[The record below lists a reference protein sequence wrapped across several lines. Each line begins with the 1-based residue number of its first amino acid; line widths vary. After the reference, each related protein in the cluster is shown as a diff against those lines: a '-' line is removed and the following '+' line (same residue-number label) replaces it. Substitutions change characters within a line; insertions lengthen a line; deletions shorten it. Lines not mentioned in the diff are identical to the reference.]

1 MNAFLY
7 KPLNISWLLA
17 LFVALIWGNN
27 LQAQDGYP
35 PFTTITPEI
44 FQDNEVLSLEH
55 EYPWFYKSGDDTS
68 WANPEFIRN
77 EFIHENWTDTDHLNN
92 IEFMSPMPPHPFT
105 ADGNVWF
112 FKEFRVDS
120 SEFGKRYAITG
131 KIHGALEVY
140 VNGNRAGAAGQVGL
154 SRDEEI
160 SRGHFLPVSFE
171 WDHTEQQL
179 IALRYSYHEL
189 MDTGP
194 GSFILGLSLN
204 IGPFENI
211 EQHFEDRAAERSISM
226 AAQSFSM
233 GASTVLGI
241 LLLFLYIL
249 YPQQRLNLI
258 AALLFILVGLSS
270 IGIFYITIWEVPRD
284 FFAAMLLTSIGISIS
299 SFVNVWFAYKL
310 IQKKRNWV
318 LWVFAFFTVL
328 LTGLSFYSP
337 LFIQNAAMLLW
348 LLSMI
353 YVLVLFARARFK
365 RNLTDLDIIL
375 IGFGIYFIGFITFLI
390 LIIIG
395 YLPQSAAMWI
405 SVLSLLVPISY
416 SFYLARDVARTNE
429 LLSKK
434 LDENQQLSDAKL
446 REEQKNKKLIEGQKK
461 KLEKEVKERTAEL
474 AEAYENLQKSHED
487 LKSTQQQLIQQ
498 EKMASLG
505 QLTAG
510 IAHEI
515 KNPLNFVN
523 NFSEV
528 SQELIDE
535 LREELE
541 KNRSNPEFDI
551 FKSTIPEILDDIE
564 SNVATINRHGKRADS
579 IVHGMLLH
587 SRGKSGEKMPT
598 DINKLLDEYA
608 DLAYHGLR
616 AKDPE
621 FNAEIKKSFDDSI
634 GKVEVVPQELSR
646 AFLNII
652 NNGLQAASEYY
663 RETESDEQTEI
674 RISTKKRDKTV
685 IIKISDNGPG
695 IPENIREK
703 IFEPFFTTKDAG
715 EGTGLGLSMTYDII
729 KAHNGTIDIKTDK
742 GKGTTFIIELPLS

>member
-1 MNAFLY
+1 MNAYL
-7 KPLNISWLLA
+7 LNLLKFSCITG
-17 LFVALIWGNN
+17 LFFAHFSGNS
-27 LQAQDGYP
+27 LHAQDGYP
-35 PFTTITPEI
+35 PYTAIASGD
-44 FQDNEVLSLEH
+44 FQDDAVLSLEH
-55 EYPWFYKSGDDTS
+55 SHPWFYKAGDDTS
-68 WANPEFIRN
+68 WSDPEFIRN
-77 EFIHENWTDTDHLNN
+77 EFLHENWADTDHLNN
-92 IEFMSPMPPHPFT
+92 IEFMTGMPPHPFD

-131 KIHGALEVY
+131 KIHGGLEVY
-140 VNGNRAGAAGQVGL
+140 INGYKAGAAGKVG
-154 SRDEEI
+154 SNRSEEI
-160 SRGHFLPVSFE
+160 SRGYFLPVSFE
-171 WDHTEQQL
+171 WGHTGQQF

-189 MDTGP
+189 MDVGP
-194 GSFILGLSLN
+194 ESFILGLSLDV
-204 IGPFENI
+204 GPYENI
-211 EQHFEDRAAERSISM
+211 EQHFEERAAERSISM

-233 GASTVLGI
+233 GASSVLGI

-270 IGIFYITIWEVPRD
+270 IGIFYLTIWEVPRN
-284 FFAAMLLTSIGISIS
+284 FFMAMLITSIGISVS

-310 IQKKRNWV
+310 IKKKLNWV

-328 LTGLSFYSP
+328 LTGLTFYSP

-348 LLSMI
+348 LISMV
-353 YVLVLFARARFK
+353 YVLALFAWARFK
-365 RNLTDLDIIL
+365 RNMADLNIIL
-375 IGFGIYFIGFITFLI
+375 VGFGIYFVGFISFLV
-390 LIIIG
+390 LIVIG

-429 LLSKK
+429 LLSNK
-434 LDENQQLSDAKL
+434 LEENQQLANAKL
-446 REEQKNKKLIEGQKK
+446 REEQKNKALIEGQKK
-461 KLEKEVKERTAEL
+461 KLEEEVKERTAEL
-474 AEAYENLQKSHED
+474 AKAYENLQKSHES
-487 LKSTQQQLIQQ
+487 LKNTQQQLIQQ

-535 LREELE
+535 IREEIE
-541 KNRSNPEFDI
+541 KNKDKPGFNIQS
-551 FKSTIPEILDDIE
+551 SHIPEILDDIE
-564 SNVATINRHGKRADS
+564 ANVATINRHGKRADS

-587 SRGKSGEKMPT
+587 SRGKSGEKMPA

-608 DLAYHGLR
+608 DLAYHGMR
-616 AKDPE
+616 AKDPG
-621 FNAEIKKSFDDSI
+621 FNAAIEKDFDESI
-634 GKVEVVPQELSR
+634 GQVNVVPQELSR
-646 AFLNII
+646 VFLNII
-652 NNGLQAASEYY
+652 NNGLQAATEYY
-663 RETESDEQTEI
+663 RKKGGPQQTI
-674 RISTKKRDKTV
+674 IKISTKKLAETV
-685 IIKISDNGPG
+685 EARISDNGPG
-695 IPENIREK
+695 IPEKIREK

-715 EGTGLGLSMTYDII
+715 DGTGLGLSMAYDII
-729 KAHNGTIDIKTDK
+729 KAHNGSIEIKT
-742 GKGTTFIIELPLS
+742 GEGNGTTFIIKLPLK